1 MRLERKSSRNWGGM
15 NMQELNKEQEKD
27 FKRLQDWLKK
37 VLPNEW
43 DKIDLKADYDSSLSY
58 MENKN
63 ILREKLK
70 GQVKD
75 SIKEQMEQAKAEQ
88 ERLQEEEKQKAEAEV
103 QEYNKRIVYQ
113 ANQDIDQYYRPI
125 HRAVDKICKGFS
137 HLLFCKGRS
146 GTGKSWNIRR
156 VLVENAID
164 FVEVAGEVT
173 EAYLYRLLY
182 ENNGKVIWLK
192 DISNLLSGLKSIQI
206 LKAAT
211 ETEEARVLT
220 KSNYS
225 RQQDDLPDRFICK
238 CKFIFDYNNIQN
250 TLRDDFEALISR
262 GDFLEFTLSPKE
274 IEHIMRQIAVTPE
287 EKSITEFIIENFS
300 GSGLVRMNLRT
311 QWKAFNTYKYAIAQ
325 GRDWKMEIDAELKRV
340 SKVRALLYGLI
351 GNEAV
356 RRVDLKKLLIRHE
369 LVNSIRMADYKI
381 REWIFTEELYEAIPD
396 EKNGFVSLLPRELWK

>member
-1 MRLERKSSRNWGGM
+1 
-15 NMQELNKEQEKD
+15 
-27 FKRLQDWLKK
+27 
-37 VLPNEW
+37 
-43 DKIDLKADYDSSLSY
+43 
-58 MENKN
+58 
-63 ILREKLK
+63 
-70 GQVKD
+70 
-75 SIKEQMEQAKAEQ
+75 
-88 ERLQEEEKQKAEAEV
+88 
-103 QEYNKRIVYQ
+103 
-113 ANQDIDQYYRPI
+113 
-125 HRAVDKICKGFS
+125 
-137 HLLFCKGRS
+137 
-146 GTGKSWNIRR
+146 
-156 VLVENAID
+156 
-164 FVEVAGEVT
+164 
-173 EAYLYRLLY
+173 LY